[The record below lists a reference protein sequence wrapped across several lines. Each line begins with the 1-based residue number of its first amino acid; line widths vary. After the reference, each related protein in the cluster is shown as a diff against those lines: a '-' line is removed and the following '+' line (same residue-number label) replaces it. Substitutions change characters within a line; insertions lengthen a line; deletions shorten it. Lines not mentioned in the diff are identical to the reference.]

1 MKKQKEALAITGFE
15 LPNDKKAEE
24 IVLGMLLLEATA
36 INEVDELLT
45 PEVFYYPANQLIYSA
60 IETLHR
66 AGKPL
71 DMMVVV
77 TELMKNGC
85 IDEAGGPIYVC
96 QLTSAVAST
105 STLGHHVRY
114 LHQLYVS
121 RRLLTA
127 TQQIQAKALNRSL
140 DIEETLTEALSMLEG
155 VITQTQSN
163 ANTVDLREALLKSM
177 DEYYLRSESAKM
189 GRKMGIL
196 TGIHRLDVALAGLR
210 PQQLVIIAARPSMGK
225 TAFALHVARMASLKS
240 NAVAFFSL
248 EMSSVSL
255 SDRMIIASGNL
266 DSELYRQGVLSQA
279 EERNMEAAAGE
290 LQPLPITIDD
300 EGGLSIQQ
308 IKNRAKNLKRKGKCD
323 LVIIDYLQ
331 LIDVRTGN
339 RSYNREQEVSQCSK
353 EAKQLAKQLD
363 VPVVLLSQL
372 SRECEKRADKT
383 PILSDLR
390 ESGSIEQDADV
401 VLMLHRPEYYDK
413 SKPQGEGIIRV
424 AKNRDGRTGDVDFR
438 YNRSMT
444 QFSDMENPIPF

>member
-1 MKKQKEALAITGFE
+1 MKKQATAMSSFE
-15 LPNDKKAEE
+15 LPHDQKVEE

-45 PEVFYYPANQLIYSA
+45 PEVFYYPANQLIYKA

-71 DMMVVV
+71 DMMVVA
-77 TELMKNGC
+77 TELMKDGR
-85 IDEAGGPIYVC
+85 IDEVGGPIYVC
-96 QLTSAVAST
+96 QLASLVAST
-105 STLGHHVRY
+105 STLGSHARY

-121 RRLLTA
+121 RRLLTV
-127 TQQIQAKALNRSL
+127 TQQIQAKALNHSL
-140 DIEETLTEALSMLEG
+140 DIEDTLTEALSMLEG

-163 ANTVDLREALLKSM
+163 VNTVDLRDVLLKSM
-177 DEYYLRSESAKM
+177 DEYYLRSESVKK
-189 GRKMGIL
+189 GRKMGVL
-196 TGIHRLDVALAGLR
+196 TGIHRLDIALAGLR

-225 TAFALHVARMASLKS
+225 TAFALHVARMASLKG

-279 EERNMEAAAGE
+279 EEHNMEAAAGE

-323 LVIIDYLQ
+323 LIIIDYLQ

-339 RSYNREQEVSQCSK
+339 KSYNREQEVSQCSK

-444 QFSDMENPIPF
+444 QFSDMENTIPF